1 VKALHPS
8 LPAALVAALLAGLCV
23 GAAAGGGGTTARAFT
38 FERIASGFTDPVDVT
53 SAPGDPSTLYVVEQA
68 GRVKIVQGG
77 VVTGT
82 LLDIHDRVSTDDQE
96 RGLLS
101 IAFHPAYA
109 RNHLFYADYTDLK
122 GDTRVIE
129 VNSATNATRELLF
142 VAQPH
147 PNHNG
152 GQLAFDRA
160 GFLYVGMGDGGSV
173 EGVVGNDPE
182 NRAQNMASPLGKMLR
197 IDPTHAGSTWKMVAL
212 GLRNPWRF
220 SFDRKTGDL
229 WIGDVGA
236 GAQEEVDFRPKA
248 QIGALANY
256 GWSRY
261 EGTSVYGIKKPLVKR
276 GKLLFPVW
284 TYSHGSGTLCSI
296 IGGFVYRGAAVPSA
310 RGRYF
315 FGDFCL
321 GAVWSVKVGPKG
333 RAGLPVRLSGNLP
346 NLSSFGED
354 VNGELYATTID
365 GGLYELR

>member
-1 VKALHPS
+1 MKALLVPP
-8 LPAALVAALLAGLCV
+8 LAAAVACLVA
-23 GAAAGGGGTTARAFT
+23 GAAAGGGARAQAFGFT
-38 FERIASGFTDPVDVT
+38 EIASGLNDPVDVT

-68 GRVKIVQGG
+68 GRVKIVHDGA
-77 VVTGT
+77 VTGT

-101 IAFHPAYA
+101 IAFHPAYTQ
-109 RNHLFYADYTDLK
+109 NHLFYADYTDLK
-122 GDTRVIE
+122 GDTRVVE
-129 VNSATNATRELLF
+129 VNAATNAMRELLF

-152 GQLAFDRA
+152 GRLVFDRA
-160 GFLYVGMGDGGSV
+160 GYLYVGMGDGGSV
-173 EGVVGNDPE
+173 AGVVGNDPE
-182 NRAQNMASPLGKMLR
+182 NRAQKMASPLGKLLR
-197 IDPTHAGSTWKMVAL
+197 INPTRAGATWHVVAL

-248 QIGALANY
+248 RLAKLANY

-261 EGTSVYGIKKPLVKR
+261 EGTSVYGLKKPLSTK
-276 GKLLFPVW
+276 GTLLFPVW
-284 TYSHGSGTLCSI
+284 TYSHSDGSLCSI
-296 IGGFVYRGAAVPSA
+296 IGGFVYRGAAVPAA

-321 GAVWSVKVGPKG
+321 GAIWSFAVGPNG
-333 RAGLPVRLSGNLP
+333 RAGAPVRLADSLP
-346 NLSSFGED
+346 SLTSFGED
-354 VNGELYATTID
+354 GNGELYATTLD
-365 GGLYELR
+365 GGLYTLR

>member
-1 VKALHPS
+1 MKALLAPT
-8 LPAALVAALLAGLCV
+8 LAAAVAALAASLCA
-23 GAAAGGGGTTARAFT
+23 GAAAGGGARAQALT
-38 FERIASGFTDPVDVT
+38 FEQIASGFTAPVDVT

-68 GRVKIVQGG
+68 GRVKIVQAGA
-77 VVTGT
+77 VTGT
-82 LLDIHDRVSTDDQE
+82 LLDIRDRVSTDNEE

-109 RNHLFYADYTDLK
+109 QNHLFYADYTDPK

-129 VNSATNATRELLF
+129 VNSATNATRELLS
-142 VAQPH
+142 VTQPH

-160 GFLYVGMGDGGSV
+160 GYLYVGMGDGGSI
-173 EGVVGNDPE
+173 EGIVGNDPE
-182 NRAQNMASPLGKMLR
+182 NRAQNMSTPLGKMLR
-197 IDPTHAGSTWKMVAL
+197 IDPTRAGATWQMVAL

-229 WIGDVGA
+229 WIADVGA

-248 QIGALANY
+248 QIGKLANY

-261 EGTSVYGIKKPLVKR
+261 EGTSVYGLKKPLVKK

-284 TYSHGSGTLCSI
+284 TYSHSDGSLCSI
-296 IGGFVYRGAAVPSA
+296 IGGFVYRGASLPAA

-315 FGDFCL
+315 FGDYCL
-321 GAVWSVKVGPKG
+321 GAVWSFKVGPKG
-333 RAGLPVRLSGNLP
+333 RAALPARLSGNLP
-346 NLSSFGED
+346 GLTSFGED
-354 VNGELYATTID
+354 GNGELYATTID
-365 GGLYELR
+365 GRLYELR

>member
-1 VKALHPS
+1 MLAATV
-8 LPAALVAALLAGLCV
+8 AALVACLGA
-23 GAAAGGGGTTARAFT
+23 GAAAGGSTGTSRAFT
-38 FERIASGFTDPVDVT
+38 FEQVASGFTDPTDVT
-53 SAPGDPSTLYVVEQA
+53 SAPGDPTTLYVVEQA

-160 GFLYVGMGDGGSV
+160 GLLYVGMGDGGSA
-173 EGVVGNDPE
+173 GDPGG
-182 NRAQNMASPLGKMLR
+182 RAQNLSERLGKLLR
-197 IDPTHAGSTWKMVAL
+197 IDPTRAGATWKMVAL

-248 QIGALANY
+248 KIGALANY

-261 EGTSVYGIKKPLVKR
+261 EGTSVYGIKKPLVKK

-310 RGRYF
+310 HGRYF

-321 GAVWSVKVGPKG
+321 GAVWSFKVGPKG
-333 RAGLPVRLSGNLP
+333 RVGQPVRLSGNLP

-354 VNGELYATTID
+354 ANRELYATTID

>member
-1 VKALHPS
+1 MALHPS
-8 LPAALVAALLAGLCV
+8 MLAATAVALAAGLCA
-23 GAAAGGGGTTARAFT
+23 GAAVGGSATARALT
-38 FERIASGFTDPVDVT
+38 FEQIASGFTDPTDVT

-68 GRVKIVQGG
+68 GLVKIVHAG

-82 LLDIHDRVSTDDQE
+82 LLDIRDRVSTDNEE

-101 IAFHPAYA
+101 IAFHPRYPQ
-109 RNHLFYADYTDLK
+109 NHLFYTDYTDLN

-129 VNSATNATRELLF
+129 VNAATNATRELLS

-160 GFLYVGMGDGGSV
+160 GLLYVGMGDGGSV
-173 EGVVGNDPE
+173 EGVVGNDSE
-182 NRAQNMASPLGKMLR
+182 NRAQNMTSHLGKMLR
-197 IDPTHAGSTWKMVAL
+197 IDPTRAGASWQMVAL

-220 SFDRKTGDL
+220 SFDRTTGDL

-236 GAQEEVDFRPKA
+236 GAQEEVDFRPKT
-248 QIGALANY
+248 QIGKLANY

-261 EGTSVYGIKKPLVKR
+261 EGTSVYGIKKPLVKK

-284 TYSHGSGTLCSI
+284 TYSHSDGSLCSI
-296 IGGFVYRGAAVPSA
+296 IGGFVYRGKAVPSA
-310 RGRYF
+310 RGRYV

-321 GAVWSVKVGPKG
+321 GSVWSFKVGPKG
-333 RAGLPVRLSGNLP
+333 RAGAPTRLSGMLP
-346 NLSSFGED
+346 GLTSFGED
-354 VNGELYATTID
+354 GNGELYATTID
-365 GGLYELR
+365 GRLYQLR

>member
-1 VKALHPS
+1 VKALHPPM
-8 LPAALVAALLAGLCV
+8 LAAAVAALVASLGAS
-23 GAAAGGGGTTARAFT
+23 AAAGGGSATASTFAF
-38 FERIASGFTDPVDVT
+38 EQIASGFTDPTDVT
-53 SAPGDPSTLYVVEQA
+53 SAPGDPTTLYVVEQA
-68 GRVKIVQGG
+68 GRVKIVRDG

-122 GDTRVIE
+122 GDTQVIE
-129 VNSATNATRELLF
+129 VNSATNATRTLLS

-160 GFLYVGMGDGGSV
+160 GLLYVGMGDGGSFA
-173 EGVVGNDPE
+173 GIVGNDPE
-182 NRAQNMASPLGKMLR
+182 NRAQNLSTPLGKMLR
-197 IDPTHAGSTWKMVAL
+197 IDPTRAGSTWKMVAL

-261 EGTSVYGIKKPLVKR
+261 EGTSVYGIKKPLTKK

-284 TYSHGSGTLCSI
+284 TYSHGIGTLCSI
-296 IGGFVYRGAAVPSA
+296 IGGFVYRGAAVPAA

-321 GAVWSVKVGPKG
+321 GAIWSFKVGPKG
-333 RAGLPVRLSGNLP
+333 RMGVPGRLSSGLP

-354 VNGELYATTID
+354 GNGELYATTID

>member
-1 VKALHPS
+1 M
-8 LPAALVAALLAGLCV
+8 
-23 GAAAGGGGTTARAFT
+23 
-38 FERIASGFTDPVDVT
+38 
-53 SAPGDPSTLYVVEQA
+53 
-68 GRVKIVQGG
+68 
-77 VVTGT
+77 
-82 LLDIHDRVSTDDQE
+82 
-96 RGLLS
+96 
-101 IAFHPAYA
+101 
-109 RNHLFYADYTDLK
+109 
-122 GDTRVIE
+122 IE
-129 VNSATNATRELLF
+129 VNSATHATRTLLS

-160 GFLYVGMGDGGSV
+160 GFLYVGMGDGGSFA
-173 EGVVGNDPE
+173 GIVGNDPE
-182 NRAQNMASPLGKMLR
+182 NRAQNMSTLLGKMLR
-197 IDPTHAGSTWKMVAL
+197 IDPTRAGSTWKMVAL

-261 EGTSVYGIKKPLVKR
+261 EGTSVYGLKKPLTKK

-284 TYSHGSGTLCSI
+284 TYSHGIGTLCSI

-321 GAVWSVKVGPKG
+321 GAVWSFKVGPKG
-333 RAGLPVRLSGNLP
+333 RVGLPGPARRQSAEPLVIRRGRQRRALRDDDRRRALRAALDPGYRDMGLP
-346 NLSSFGED
+346 AAAADYNRTRGSK
-354 VNGELYATTID
+354 YACTKSIAT
-365 GGLYELR
+365 LKRTMNAAP